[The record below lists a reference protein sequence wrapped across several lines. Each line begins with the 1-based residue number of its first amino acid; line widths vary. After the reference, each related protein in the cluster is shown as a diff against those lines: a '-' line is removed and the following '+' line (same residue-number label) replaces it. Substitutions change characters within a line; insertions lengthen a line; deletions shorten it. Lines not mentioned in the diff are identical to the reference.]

1 MSAKKQASALAP
13 HVIEALAHDR
23 LDLLSPAERAEIEVV
38 RESDGDAL
46 ERLVTSEREGSLS
59 FSRALPRAVDDDFDV
74 DALVSSAM
82 ARAETKAERASSRTL
97 AIGATLGVLFAAVSG
112 SLALASEGGGTLD
125 AFRHAASLTRA
136 GMTLTLA
143 TGRALEGAPGGVAGV
158 VLALLAI
165 VAGLVWLGR
174 RGEMRGALPLLAIA
188 ALAPGS
194 AHAYELDGA
203 LPADGVV
210 HVDVEHTPRSVALS
224 AAARSAGL
232 GLVYMLPE
240 DPEVTLH
247 ADGVPLAEVLAA
259 LVPGEATI
267 HATPHLLTI
276 TPADPTPASPTAD
289 VPAPVQASAPPTP
302 PAPPALPPIAPSAA
316 APAPPAPPAPPV
328 RAPVPT
334 RSIELQDL
342 LTFGQDAH
350 VAADQEVRDVLTMGG
365 DATIDGRTYGSVVTM
380 GGDADVSGV
389 VVGDVVTMGGDI
401 HVRDHGVVHG
411 RLDSLGGR
419 VQVDGGSSAMT
430 PGAPP
435 AVAIG
440 GPPPWAAHDEG
451 DGDGGFG
458 FAVLRYSLLF
468 LASILFLGLAPERF
482 ARVQRAVVERPV
494 RTLAAGIL
502 GVLASAIV
510 MVALCVSLVGIPVAI
525 VLAIL
530 SPLALA
536 AALAVIVPVL
546 GAMLPIRALEGR
558 PVARLAAGA
567 LTLFVVTRIPV
578 VGGIAIMLAL
588 LAGLGA
594 LAVTRFGG
602 RDAGEHGM

>member
-1 MSAKKQASALAP
+1 MSANKHARELAP

-23 LDLLSPAERAEIEVV
+23 LELLTDRERAEIEAI

-59 FSRALPRAVDDDFDV
+59 FSRALPRAVDDDLDI
-74 DALVSSAM
+74 DALVSSAL

-112 SLALASEGGGTLD
+112 SLALAGEGGGTLD

-136 GMTLTLA
+136 GMTLVLA
-143 TGRALEGAPGGVAGV
+143 TGRALEAAPGGVAGV
-158 VLALLAI
+158 VASLLAL
-165 VAGLVWLGR
+165 VAGLVWLVR
-174 RGEMRGALPLLAIA
+174 RGEGPMRGALPLLAIA

-194 AHAYELDGA
+194 AHAYELDGT
-203 LPADGVV
+203 LPSDGVV
-210 HVDVEHTPRSVALS
+210 HVDVEHTPRSVALA

-232 GLVYMLPE
+232 GVVYTLPD
-240 DPEVTLH
+240 DPDVTLH
-247 ADGVPLAEVLAA
+247 ADGVPLTEVLSA
-259 LVPGEATI
+259 LVPASATI

-276 TPADPTPASPTAD
+276 TPADPAAG
-289 VPAPVQASAPPTP
+289 SAPTP
-302 PAPPALPPIAPSAA
+302 PITTVVVPAL
-316 APAPPAPPAPPV
+316 APPAPPPIPSAVAPPPIP
-328 RAPVPT
+328 APPPIAPT
-334 RSIELQDL
+334 PAPARSIELHDL
-342 LTFGQDAH
+342 LTFGGDAH
-350 VAADQEVRDVLTMGG
+350 VGPDQEVRDVLTMGG

-419 VQVDGGSSAMT
+419 VQIDGGASAST

-435 AVAIG
+435 AAAIG

-451 DGDGGFG
+451 DGGFVW
-458 FAVLRYSLLF
+458 AVLRYSLLF

-494 RTLAAGIL
+494 RTLAAGTL
-502 GVLASAIV
+502 GVIASIIV
-510 MVALCVSLVGIPVAI
+510 MFALCVSLVGIPIAI

-536 AALAVIVPVL
+536 AALAVVVPVI
-546 GAMLPIRALEGR
+546 GSMLPTRALEGR

-578 VGGIAIMLAL
+578 IGFLAFVLAL

-594 LAVTRFGG
+594 LAITRFGG